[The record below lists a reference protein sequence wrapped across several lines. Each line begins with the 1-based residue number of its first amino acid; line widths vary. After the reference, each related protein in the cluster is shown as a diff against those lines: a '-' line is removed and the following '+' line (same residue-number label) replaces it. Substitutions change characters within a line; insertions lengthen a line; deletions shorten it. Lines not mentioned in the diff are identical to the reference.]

1 MVLIAL
7 SSVKLA
13 FDTFMLEADKDS
25 LVMIIS
31 ETYVD
36 IFFNISFLLE
46 MIVK

>member
-13 FDTFMLEADKDS
+13 FDTFMLEVDKDS

-31 ETYVD
+31 TVYVD
-36 IFFNISFLLE
+36 TFFNGSFFLE